1 MPPSTAV
8 QSRARPRPRPRIM
21 AAAPARPIPAGRSGI
36 SGRVWR
42 SLEPPWTLPR
52 DLEEKESQ
60 QGRGRAAGGSPR
72 RSDYSPWGTEAG
84 GSHSAS
90 EPSPPALRGCPACPQ
105 SQTHPRWPH
114 PWGHPGTG
122 RHPPHHVTLL
132 GDSLSR
138 AHTRRHWCTP
148 AGDLGWGQRGTQ
160 TGCPC
165 RRWQRANEDP
175 DQWVSEGAKCDGQN
189 KPVAGVRATEGPA
202 SAGGWAPTGPGTEA
216 PLRLE
221 PAGCGGL
228 CERLRVASW
237 VCIAHVCSVCARTHA
252 REAMWHAC
260 VSTHGIVCVFLQCM
274 SV

>member
-1 MPPSTAV
+1 MSRPGLCPGIWKRRSHSKGEGGQPGGAPGDQITALGGRRLGGRIPLRSPPHPPSEGALPAHNHRHTHAGHTLGV
-8 QSRARPRPRPRIM
+8 TLARA
-21 AAAPARPIPAGRSGI
+21 
-36 SGRVWR
+36 
-42 SLEPPWTLPR
+42 
-52 DLEEKESQ
+52 
-60 QGRGRAAGGSPR
+60 
-72 RSDYSPWGTEAG
+72 GT
-84 GSHSAS
+84 
-90 EPSPPALRGCPACPQ
+90 
-105 SQTHPRWPH
+105 
-114 PWGHPGTG
+114 
-122 RHPPHHVTLL
+122 PPHHVTLL

-165 RRWQRANEDP
+165 RRWQRANEDS